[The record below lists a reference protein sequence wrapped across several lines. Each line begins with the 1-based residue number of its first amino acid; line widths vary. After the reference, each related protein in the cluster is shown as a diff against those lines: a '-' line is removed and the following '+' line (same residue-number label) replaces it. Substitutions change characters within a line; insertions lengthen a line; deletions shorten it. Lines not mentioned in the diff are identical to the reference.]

1 MDNIKDTIERLRNE
15 INTHNYNYYVCNN
28 PTISDKEFDDLLA
41 ELQRLEDE
49 NPQYF
54 SPLSPTQRVGS
65 DISEGFTQ
73 VEHKYPMLSL
83 GNTYTIGEVEAFY
96 NRVTQGLSEPF
107 EIVAELKKYGTVTV
121 DSGMCIVCVVGDMDW
136 ENLGFESRALDALSD
151 IPVRMISYG
160 GSNYNISF
168 LIRESDKK
176 AALQKLSDLLFNN

>member
-1 MDNIKDTIERLRNE
+1 MDSVKDTIERLRNE
-15 INTHNYNYYVCNN
+15 INNHNYNYYVCNN

-96 NRVTQGLSEPF
+96 NLYQQHS
-107 EIVAELKKYGTVTV
+107 
-121 DSGMCIVCVVGDMDW
+121 
-136 ENLGFESRALDALSD
+136 
-151 IPVRMISYG
+151 
-160 GSNYNISF
+160 
-168 LIRESDKK
+168 
-176 AALQKLSDLLFNN
+176 